1 MKKVHNLIILD
12 ESGSMECIREQALS
26 GLNETLQTII
36 NAQKKYPEMEQRT
49 TVLLFDS
56 ENTKYVFLN
65 EKTEGLRMLDKNDYC
80 PNACTPLYDAIGK
93 GISDIKKTF
102 GNDEAAIVTIITD
115 GYENASREYSLKQ
128 ITKLIDKL
136 KKKNWTFAFI
146 GTDNLDVESMAEN
159 FHINN
164 HLVFSQD
171 EDGTRDMF
179 VKENRSRMMAYGCF
193 SKDVSIEEDGYFN
206 SDDEN
211 EKDF

>member
-56 ENTKYVFLN
+56 ENIKYVFLN
-65 EKTEGLRMLDKNDYC
+65 EKTEGLRMLDKKDYR

-93 GISDIKKTF
+93 GISDIKNTF

-146 GTDNLDVESMAEN
+146 GTDNLDVKSMAEN
-159 FHINN
+159 FHIKN
-164 HLVFSQD
+164 HFTFAQD
-171 EDGTRDMF
+171 DEGTREMF
-179 VKENRSRMMAYGCF
+179 IRENSSRMAGYCCLAKN
-193 SKDVSIEEDGYFN
+193 SQIEEGGYFN
-206 SDDEN
+206 TDDE
-211 EKDF
+211 EES